1 MSSVTQATRDVFG
14 NGAGVAQV
22 SDAWPIANPI
32 LYTVLWGFVILAVFV
47 PLSVRQYNKA
57 ASR

>member
-1 MSSVTQATRDVFG
+1 MFG